1 MNDQHF
7 TPPLAPD
14 LLLRPHPSR
23 HEGPRGYLLR
33 LAEAN
38 CMTLSDLSQAGIHFD
53 PDCLSRH
60 QLLPDPSLDPHL
72 HAHVVRVAQLAESKG
87 RVWNMHHARFC
98 PQCLAEDPTWQ
109 ASWEIYFLDVCPKH
123 GVWMVDQ
130 CGSCGQPLKWTRD
143 SLLRCQ
149 CGSDLR
155 EETSGP
161 APDNLRRLS
170 AVLEDKLLRWPEGE
184 APAPLTYLDADQ
196 TQRLIRFLGTHMDPM
211 ANPRPLKLRNSGRLE
226 GSWPVSTLA
235 AEIIFRWPEGFHQA
249 LNQLQS
255 NSSGEK
261 KGLRDTFQHAYT
273 YLYKGFKE
281 AGFSDVRKAF
291 EEWITVHWKGGVAGR
306 NRRLP
311 EMIQKNAQWI
321 PGTVA
326 AHELGISLK
335 QLRRLITEG
344 NVEWEEF
351 LSTAGRKFLMVRR
364 DQLVQIQE
372 QLSGEITMEKAMEM
386 LGLGKVR
393 MQRLLTLL
401 FPSARRIWD
410 KEHLPWRI
418 PRGEVEALLEVV
430 TDLPVLTIAEEHQVS
445 LGYVLKFWHW
455 TGDEILALVEA
466 VKAGALKPQAFLD
479 GARGITR
486 WIFDIA
492 QLRALQQRL
501 NSGRSNWVSIPE
513 MARILGVKQQVAYW
527 LTHHGFVHAERLGCL
542 KNLGSRV
549 SREELERFQQNH
561 VLGKEIAEILGCSSK
576 KMSLMLAE
584 QGIYPLR
591 GEGPTPCRMLIYSRD
606 SEVQRFLVQVTG
618 SDPREFRL
626 VGFLGSAVNIQ

>member
-1 MNDQHF
+1 MNDQL
-7 TPPLAPD
+7 LAPFSVPD
-14 LLLRPHPSR
+14 LLVRPYPTR
-23 HEGPRGYLLR
+23 HEGPLGYLLR

-38 CMTLSDLSQAGIHFD
+38 CMTLNELGQLGVRFD
-53 PDCLSRH
+53 SACLSRH
-60 QLLPDPSLDPHL
+60 RLLPDRVLDPDL
-72 HAHVVRVAQLAESKG
+72 HEHVARIAQLRETKG
-87 RVWNMHHARFC
+87 RVWNQHHARFC
-98 PQCLAEDPTWQ
+98 PLCLAEDPTWR
-109 ASWEIYFLDVCPKH
+109 ASWEIYFLDVCPRH

-130 CGSCGQPLKWTRD
+130 CGSCGQPLKWKRD

-161 APDNLRRLS
+161 APGNLQRL
-170 AVLEDKLLRWPEGE
+170 ATVLEDKLLRWPEGG
-184 APAPLTYLDADQ
+184 APAPLPRLDVDQ

-211 ANPRPLKLRNSGRLE
+211 ANPRPMKLRNSGRLE

-235 AEIIFRWPEGFHQA
+235 AEIVFRWPEGFHQA
-249 LNQLQS
+249 LSQLQA
-255 NSSGEK
+255 NSAGEK

-281 AGFSDVRKAF
+281 AGFSEVHKAF
-291 EEWITVHWKGGVAGR
+291 EKWVAGHWRGGVAGR

-311 EMIQKNAQWI
+311 ELIQKNAKWI
-321 PGTVA
+321 SGAVA

-335 QLRRLITEG
+335 QLRRLIAEG
-344 NVEWEEF
+344 NIEWEEH

-364 DQLVQIQE
+364 DQLVQIQD
-372 QLSGEITMEKAMEM
+372 QLSGEITMGKAMEM
-386 LGLGKVR
+386 LGIGKVR

-410 KEHLPWRI
+410 KEHLPWKI

-445 LGYVLKFWHW
+445 LSYVLKFWHW

-466 VKAGALKPQAFLD
+466 VKAGTLKPQAFLD
-479 GARGITR
+479 GARGISR
-486 WIFDIA
+486 WIFDVA
-492 QLRALQQRL
+492 QLRALQQHL

-591 GEGPTPCRMLIYSRD
+591 GEGATPCRMLIYTRD
-606 SEVQRFLVQVTG
+606 SEVQRFLAQVTG
-618 SDPREFRL
+618 SAPGAFRL
-626 VGFLGSAVNIQ
+626 VGFLGATMSIP

>member
-1 MNDQHF
+1 
-7 TPPLAPD
+7 
-14 LLLRPHPSR
+14 
-23 HEGPRGYLLR
+23 
-33 LAEAN
+33 
-38 CMTLSDLSQAGIHFD
+38 
-53 PDCLSRH
+53 
-60 QLLPDPSLDPHL
+60 
-72 HAHVVRVAQLAESKG
+72 
-87 RVWNMHHARFC
+87 
-98 PQCLAEDPTWQ
+98 
-109 ASWEIYFLDVCPKH
+109 
-123 GVWMVDQ
+123 MVDQ
-130 CGSCGQPLKWTRD
+130 CGSCGQPLKWKRD

-161 APDNLRRLS
+161 APDNLRHL
-170 AVLEDKLLRWPEGE
+170 AAILEDKLLRWPEGE

-249 LNQLQS
+249 LNQLQAS
-255 NSSGEK
+255 SSGEK

-321 PGTVA
+321 PGAVA
-326 AHELGISLK
+326 AHQLEISPK
-335 QLRRLITEG
+335 QLKRLIADSHI
-344 NVEWEEF
+344 EWEETV
-351 LSTAGRKFLMVRR
+351 STTGRKFLMVRR
-364 DQLVQIQE
+364 DQLDQLQE
-372 QLSGEITMEKAMEM
+372 QLTGEITMGKAMEM
-386 LGLGKVR
+386 LGIGKVR

-401 FPSARRIWD
+401 FPSARRVLE
-410 KEHLPWRI
+410 KEYLPWRI
-418 PRGEVEALLEVV
+418 PRGEVEALLETV

-445 LGYVLKFWHW
+445 LGYILKFWHW

-466 VKAGALKPQAFLD
+466 VKAGTLKPQALLD
-479 GARGITR
+479 GARGISR
-486 WIFDIA
+486 WIFDVA
-492 QLRALQQRL
+492 QVRGLQQRL

-561 VLGKEIAEILGCSSK
+561 VLGKEIAAVLGRSSK
-576 KMSLMLAE
+576 KTSLMLAE
-584 QGIYPLR
+584 QGIYPLT
-591 GEGPTPCRMLIYSRD
+591 GQGADPCRMLIYRRD
-606 SEVQRFLVQVTG
+606 CELQRFLAQVTG
-618 SDPREFRL
+618 SSPGGFRL
-626 VGFLGSAVNIQ
+626 VGFGGSAVNIQ